1 MIDISVIVPA
11 YNVERYISQC
21 LDSLINQTKK
31 ELEIPP
37 EMLDGDKNIKE
48 EKQYEPKET
57 TYEWE
62 YGTVKK
68 YQTKAEGVDLSQFR
82 AGVTVYHKKF
92 GEGVINSVEQEGED
106 LKLDI
111 NFEKAGHKRLMAK
124 FANLEII

>member
-1 MIDISVIVPA
+1 M
-11 YNVERYISQC
+11 
-21 LDSLINQTKK
+21 
-31 ELEIPP
+31 LE
-37 EMLDGDKNIKE
+37 GDKNTKK

-68 YQTKAEGVDLSQFR
+68 YRTKAFGDKYSPREPAYQFRTAESFLNSLNKTKTEGVDLSKFR

-124 FANLEII
+124 FANLEIR

>member
-1 MIDISVIVPA
+1 
-11 YNVERYISQC
+11 
-21 LDSLINQTKK
+21 
-31 ELEIPP
+31 
-37 EMLDGDKNIKE
+37 MLDGDKNIKK

-57 TYEWE
+57 TYEWK

-68 YQTKAEGVDLSQFR
+68 YQTKAFGDKFSPKEPAYQFRTAESFLNSINSTKNNGVDLSKFR

-92 GEGVINSVEQEGED
+92 GEGVINTVEQEGED